1 MITGMNESKILTK
14 HISYKYK
21 LNFLEENII
30 QTNDGIMINVDL
42 SVKNIMYVKN
52 TIFGTPVQVVVK
64 IKNI

>member
-14 HISYKYK
+14 HISCKYK